1 MSMIAMRN
9 TVERVIDGYAYKQQ
23 NRVYSTNGVIM
34 KTINICQVASIRN
47 RTAKR
52 VLSREMREL
61 IKASVFGVMIILVF
75 GAEGLIEHIL

>member
-1 MSMIAMRN
+1 
-9 TVERVIDGYAYKQQ
+9 
-23 NRVYSTNGVIM
+23 M

-52 VLSREMREL
+52 ILSREMRDL
-61 IKASVFGVMIILVF
+61 IKASAFGVMIILVF